1 MFTVPDRIS
10 YEDLMRIVVNQASD
24 LTAEQKEWIGTGWA
38 EAKRLR
44 HLKQAKL
51 DCGYHQDQRS
61 H

>member
-10 YEDLMRIVVNQASD
+10 YEDLMQIVVNKASD
-24 LTAEQKEWIGTGWA
+24 LTAEQKEWISTGWA

>member
-10 YEDLMRIVVNQASD
+10 YEDLMRIVVNKASD
-24 LTAEQKEWIGTGWA
+24 LTPEQKEWISPGWA

-51 DCGYHQDQRS
+51 DCGYHQDQRA

>member
-24 LTAEQKEWIGTGWA
+24 LTAEQKEWISTGWA
-38 EAKRLR
+38 EVKRLR

-51 DCGYHQDQRS
+51 DCGYHQDQ
-61 H
+61 